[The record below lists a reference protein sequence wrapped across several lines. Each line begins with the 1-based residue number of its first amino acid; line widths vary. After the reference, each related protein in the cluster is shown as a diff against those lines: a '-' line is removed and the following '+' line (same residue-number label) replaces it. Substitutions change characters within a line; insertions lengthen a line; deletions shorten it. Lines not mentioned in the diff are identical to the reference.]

1 MILYLLKSIACLL
14 ILLLV
19 HRLIFQREAIYK
31 FNRFFLLAAVIGS
44 FLIPMV
50 EIEVPGEA
58 AILHQQSVQTS
69 DFSAEFQESSL
80 PKSDTAPAFHAVEAK
95 EKLDWN
101 LVLWGI
107 YGLVTFVFLIRFLR
121 NIHLLFDKIN
131 RNMHVQFRG
140 ETLVLLPEQSLP
152 FSFLSYIFVSS
163 DYFEKGHLT
172 DSIFAHE
179 QAHVQGRHSWDNLL
193 IEGLLVIF
201 WFHPGLYLARQ
212 AIKLNHEFIA
222 DSVALQIT
230 PLEHYKTFL
239 LAMMLPDQNPGLVS
253 SLNFSLTKKRFEM
266 MKRQT
271 ANSTKWIKILLV
283 VPVLGALVYFFSE
296 KVTIQAEGKKMSQ
309 VHIFPFSAQQSE
321 KEFDLTIY
329 MISGGKF
336 LLENYE
342 STETHT
348 MTELFDIIQQTSP
361 ANPQIKLV
369 LHEGNTMGD
378 MEEAKSVFRALN
390 INELTWINP
399 EGENLVERL
408 NEDKSYKLVFGLP
421 IQQLTKEEYYS
432 ETKFQVKNP
441 DGKIEEFNYANL
453 PNEYKKNLPNPPG
466 EISKLVPSSELF
478 ESWKNEEEFAIW
490 IDGKVTPNSKLKEMK
505 ASDIAYYNSSFVHA
519 NARSA
524 RFPQNY
530 QVQLYTLAG
539 FENTYGK
546 NSNFGKK
553 PMGGTIT
560 MGSVGPKNN
569 KLTFIPTSVPHQ
581 YIPTSSAYQKQ
592 AAEFQLKITK
602 SGIFTQPTN
611 EEIEA
616 LRTEFLALD
625 QSYFNLSMDERKKVS
640 RVSFPFAKIEKDGQV
655 VYKKFE
661 LLTEEERNSLGC

>member
-1 MILYLLKSIACLL
+1 MILYLLKSAACLI

-19 HRLIFQREAIYK
+19 HRLFLQREAIYQ
-31 FNRFFLLAAVIGS
+31 FNRFYLLAAVIGS

-50 EIEVPGEA
+50 EIEVPA
-58 AILHQQSVQTS
+58 VAIIASPPLIVEP
-69 DFSAEFQESSL
+69 DFSANYQEMPSQESEGS
-80 PKSDTAPAFHAVEAK
+80 PVFHAVEAE
-95 EKLDWN
+95 EKLNWSMI
-101 LVLWGI
+101 LWFG
-107 YGLVTFVFLIRFLR
+107 YGLITLIFFIRFVR
-121 NIHLLFDKIN
+121 NISLLVNKIN
-131 RNMHVQFRG
+131 KNVHITYRG
-140 ETLVLLPEQSLP
+140 ETLVLLNSESLP
-152 FSFLSYIFVSS
+152 FSFLSYIFVSKG
-163 DYFEKGHLT
+163 YFENNQLT
-172 DSIFAHE
+172 DAIFAHE
-179 QAHVQGRHSWDNLL
+179 QAHVRGRHTWDNLL
-193 IEGLLVIF
+193 IEALLVPL

-222 DSVALQIT
+222 DSAALQIT

-296 KVTIQAEGKKMSQ
+296 KVTIQAEAKKMSQ

-348 MTELFDIIQQTSP
+348 MTELLDIIQQTSP

-390 INELTWINP
+390 ISELTWINP

-490 IDGKVTPNSKLKEMK
+490 IDGKVVPNSKLKEMK

-539 FENTYGK
+539 FDNTYGK

-560 MGSVGPKNN
+560 FGSVEPKNN
-569 KLTFIPTSVPHQ
+569 KLSFIPASVPHQ
-581 YIPTSSAYQKQ
+581 YIPSSSAYQKQ
-592 AAEFQLKITK
+592 ATEFQLKITK
-602 SGIFTQPTN
+602 SGIFTQPSN
-611 EEIEA
+611 EEIEE
-616 LRTEFLALD
+616 LRNQFLALD
-625 QSYFNLSMDERKKVS
+625 QAYFNLSMDERRKVS
-640 RVSFPFAKIEKDGQV
+640 RVSFPYAKIEKDGQIS
-655 VYKKFE
+655 YKKFE
-661 LLTEEERNSLGC
+661 LLTDEERKALGC